1 MLLLKSSMQERLVD
15 TLKYLEASFLLKWL
29 KLAIGSSPIA
39 LYFSLSSYQI
49 NPALQFIAMS
59 IWVSI
64 IAFAYLA
71 YIYVDILKAK
81 KGNSEI
87 QRVAAFI
94 EEGAEGYVLAQYR
107 TIFKLSI
114 LCIVPFVI
122 IAIVS
127 SIMSD
132 SALNN
137 AIADD
142 ESNNTDEEIPTIK
155 MTSPVSIVFLA
166 ISFLLGVASSA
177 FVGFSTMLVSIH
189 ASFKYE
195 TPPINSW
202 TRV

>member
-1 MLLLKSSMQERLVD
+1 M
-15 TLKYLEASFLLKWL
+15 LKWL
-29 KLAIGSSPIA
+29 KLAIGSSPVA

-71 YIYVDILKAK
+71 YIYIDILKAK
-81 KGNSEI
+81 KGNEEI

-114 LCIVPFVI
+114 LCIVPFAI

-127 SIMSD
+127 SIISD

-137 AIADD
+137 AITDD

-155 MTSPVSIVFLA
+155 MTSPVGIAFLA

-177 FVGFSTMLVSIH
+177 FVGFSTMFVSIH
-189 ASFKYE
+189 ASVKYE
-195 TPPINSW
+195 IPL
-202 TRV
+202 